1 MLIAIKRV
9 LYICHLVYVVFF
21 ALHGVR
27 SGMEHLQP
35 PEALILSAET
45 EDVLGAVQSGKCL
58 DKKKIQVLLHWRG
71 KKCVDRRQR
80 RILVNVYANSGP
92 QGPEFQGETDEK
104 RSESRQN
111 IASSQYLQKSKQ
123 HMKSLKD
130 ESSKVEKVDSVD
142 GSGR

>member
-1 MLIAIKRV
+1 MLQEYLGLSYVCCKLRPAVYTKRMLIAIKRV

-71 KKCVDRRQR
+71 KKCVD
-80 RILVNVYANSGP
+80 VY
-92 QGPEFQGETDEK
+92 
-104 RSESRQN
+104 
-111 IASSQYLQKSKQ
+111 
-123 HMKSLKD
+123 
-130 ESSKVEKVDSVD
+130 
-142 GSGR
+142 